1 MSELEKFSGMAGVTT
16 LGLDGNPFT
25 QGGTDVM
32 SMAPMLRK
40 IFPNIQNVVCSLI

>member
-25 QGGTDVM
+25 QGGTVCREFKEAETH
-32 SMAPMLRK
+32 SPCLRDK
-40 IFPNIQNVVCSLI
+40 ELF